1 MVTGLSPPVSRHTTP
16 RVRAV
21 FGLAS
26 LAFGAAGCGWLGAGN
41 NLATPPM
48 PPEVAYRCSVDAD
61 VVMMPLAPRG
71 PEEPFVAIPAPPGW
85 KLIQVR
91 DSTSVRAALGND
103 GLRFHD
109 FTPNAVITLADVT
122 EDSHTPAQAIT
133 TEQTGLESQPDM
145 NGFSAAKD
153 GTICGYPSRTVRYR
167 YEDRDATTL
176 FVAGTDRAGRTWV
189 CSLTIQTADPSNP
202 QFITERAVILE
213 KFQFMLKAGD
223 IAQ

>member
-71 PEEPFVAIPAPPGW
+71 PEEPFVSIPAPPGW
-85 KLIQVR
+85 NLVQVR
-91 DSTSVRAALGND
+91 DSTAVRAALGND
-103 GLRFHD
+103 GLRFEG

-122 EDSHTPAQAIT
+122 EDSHTPAQAIV
-133 TEQTGLESQPDM
+133 TEQAGLESQPDM
-145 NGFSAAKD
+145 TGFTAAED
-153 GTICGYPSRTVRYR
+153 GTVCGYPSRTVHYR
-167 YEDRDATTL
+167 YEDRDTTTL
-176 FVAGTDRAGRTWV
+176 FVAGTDRADRTWV
-189 CSLTIQTADPSNP
+189 CSVTIQTADPGNP
-202 QFITERAVILE
+202 QFITDRAVILE